1 MGEST
6 WPFGKSDVTSP
17 SGKSWFICSKIILL
31 KCILTHRA
39 WGSLCSLLLWL
50 PTVLPS
56 GSPTVCVGVWLLS
69 ALTCRL
75 RISTSASTGS
85 NSQCAL
91 HGSFWSGGWQA
102 AHGREMK
109 LSGLKGPLQ
118 LKPFHDSMNTETIL
132 TSCRLDLDP
141 ATTKAE
147 LQRCNIS
154 TNYLYHYAPCPQRK
168 KV

>member
-1 MGEST
+1 MFSFAVVAHSFT
-6 WPFGKSDVTSP
+6 IRLSYSM
-17 SGKSWFICSKIILL
+17 C
-31 KCILTHRA
+31 
-39 WGSLCSLLLWL
+39 WGLAPVSFNMQAEDSHM
-50 PTVLPS
+50 
-56 GSPTVCVGVWLLS
+56 
-69 ALTCRL
+69 
-75 RISTSASTGS
+75 SASTGS

-91 HGSFWSGGWQA
+91 HGSFWSGGWQT
-102 AHGREMK
+102 AHGRELK

-141 ATTKAE
+141 ETTKAE